1 MSSSFNIS
9 SQQKGRIPFASDRL
23 LGVNYI
29 RVPERSHRILRESHS
44 EHPQYG
50 DRYDDTKLSTFRSED
65 GDKHPK
71 FQCRSADLGP

>member
-1 MSSSFNIS
+1 MSSSFKVPV
-9 SQQKGRIPFASDRL
+9 QQNGSIPLASDRL

-50 DRYDDTKLSTFRSED
+50 DGYNDAKMSTFRIEH
-65 GDKHPK
+65 GDK
-71 FQCRSADLGP
+71 C